1 MRIHLALIALCALLV
16 LAIGC
21 RNDSGEKEYERQFFA
36 ASEDWQSVTQEIAS
50 RPLPETKGLT
60 RDQKI
65 EALAARMREDNS
77 KIKKLADQFHIL
89 KPPSRY
95 STLHTTY
102 QEFLDGQ
109 VRLGDEHAKALDV
122 KDLKLARVK
131 NDEYTRFLVSQ
142 LKKLLSEI
150 EKAGGDVTDLRRN
163 FEKTLL
169 EASSGV
175 ESTK

>member
-1 MRIHLALIALCALLV
+1 MRFHLALVALCALV
-16 LAIGC
+16 GLAISC
-21 RNDSGEKEYERQFFA
+21 RSGTGEEDYGQHFVSVCK
-36 ASEDWQSVTQEIAS
+36 DWQSVTQEIAS
-50 RPLPETKGLT
+50 KPLPETKGLT
-60 RDQKI
+60 RDRKI

-77 KIKKLADQFHIL
+77 KIKKLADQFRIL

-109 VRLGDEHAKALDV
+109 VGLGEEHAKALDA

-131 NDEYTRFLVSQ
+131 NEEYTRFLVSQ

-150 EKAGGDVTDLRRN
+150 EKAGGDVADLRRD
-163 FEKTLL
+163 FEETLQ
-169 EASSGV
+169 EASSGA
-175 ESTK
+175 ENSE